1 MQVKNKVFH
10 LRYSILVVVGLQF
23 IEAAISE
30 ATPEDGVTSNSI
42 NFNLN
47 AEDNSFTSAFLNVTF
62 KTDHGWKWDK
72 TEVGRYGGGF
82 VGPAYGLLV
91 HVTSKHRPDDHTGCL
106 YPFESS
112 RSDGKLPLPGTPWIA
127 LMKRGQCNFDRKVEN
142 AFKSRASGVLVYN
155 DRDSSSLDKMKLSN
169 DPKRNISA
177 VFIFKWKGEE
187 LVKLSEN
194 DSNVYVQI
202 TIASHTS
209 SKTASINRTSVLFVS
224 ITFIVLMIISLTW
237 LVFYYVQKFR
247 YIRTK
252 DKLSRKLGNAAK
264 RALSKIPTKN
274 LKTEDKE
281 VQGDGECCAVCI
293 EPYKIND
300 LLRIL
305 PCGHEFHKTC
315 IDPWLLEHRTCPM
328 CKMDILKYYGFVF
341 TGSQESILQIDS
353 LEDHII
359 ENSNASQPLSP
370 RRGGISPLPE
380 IRAIVITNQQRQC
393 MFSR

>member
-1 MQVKNKVFH
+1 MDKEEFLVLIKYCFLKRKNTV
-10 LRYSILVVVGLQF
+10 
-23 IEAAISE
+23 EAKTWLDAEFPGTAPGKSTIKDWYAKFKRGEMS
-30 ATPEDGVTSNSI
+30 TEDG
-42 NFNLN
+42 
-47 AEDNSFTSAFLNVTF
+47 
-62 KTDHGWKWDK
+62 
-72 TEVGRYGGGF
+72 
-82 VGPAYGLLV
+82 
-91 HVTSKHRPDDHTGCL
+91 
-106 YPFESS
+106 
-112 RSDGKLPLPGTPWIA
+112 
-127 LMKRGQCNFDRKVEN
+127 
-142 AFKSRASGVLVYN
+142 
-155 DRDSSSLDKMKLSN
+155 
-169 DPKRNISA
+169 NISA

-393 MFSR
+393 VFDGLPDDDSSRASTPNEMTPSLMTKPDHPSASTQTSDLRSQKAELCVTCGAPRNHQQPSTSSVAGKTADN